1 MPANDPVSDKY
12 TGGAGVTRVEF
23 EKTLFEDVEDGDIF
37 WFSNSANSN
46 ENHAF
51 RRLDGTSAM
60 DTRNRTINENIDNRL
75 AVYQKI

>member
-1 MPANDPVSDKY
+1 MPANDPISDKY

-23 EKTLFEDVEDGDIF
+23 EGTLFEDIEDGDIF

-51 RRLDGTSAM
+51 RKLDYKNAM
-60 DTRNRTINENIDNRL
+60 DTRNRTVSENINNRKE
-75 AVYQKI
+75 VYQKI